1 MAQSNDMI
9 RIFCEVCLCELKDQS
24 LAMFTNCGHLA
35 CMKCQTALDFCSV
48 CKLPASVLTIAHLGQ
63 QAPHLQHLF
72 RPIWPDWDQLKQA
85 AEVTHILSD
94 SSRHSTLK
102 SVFEQFQS
110 KHQLRIIEQLL
121 SENHK
126 NQLQMAGLVSQVR

>member
-24 LAMFTNCGHLA
+24 FAMFTNCGHLA

-48 CKLPASVLTIAHLGQ
+48 CKLSASVLPIAHLGQ

-72 RPIWPDWDQLKQA
+72 KPIWPEWDQLKQA
-85 AEVTHILSD
+85 AEVTHFLC
-94 SSRHSTLK
+94 TVLGTA
-102 SVFEQFQS
+102 F
-110 KHQLRIIEQLL
+110 
-121 SENHK
+121 
-126 NQLQMAGLVSQVR
+126 